1 MAHMHKCVKA
11 DVFGLAVHYER
22 REGCKLSN
30 KEIDETR
37 THLNYN
43 LADSF
48 QPLKPEAFVSQRVSE
63 VKSLNR
69 ANVIHMVDWI
79 ITLPKNVP
87 ASDERMFFEH
97 TFNFVA
103 NRYGKENIVCGWVHN
118 DETTPH
124 IHISFVPITKKDGL
138 EKLSCKDIMTRNELK
153 SFHPD
158 LASYLEEKMN
168 YLPEIQNVAT
178 INGSRS
184 VKELKAQEDLSLK
197 KSLSNMHKHIDATNK
212 AIEESNHIQFET
224 RGFLEKAKTLSKANN
239 TIDEL
244 THNNQQLVTDNKA
257 LMNIL
262 LVQKTELDSYRSM
275 PLAKQLQ
282 QQNKTQERLVA
293 KVVDLQDENAI
304 TQQQLTKV
312 MDDNKELKAENMM
325 FKSFI
330 KELGITDMFK
340 EFAVLYQENN
350 SKIDFRLLKNIVE
363 RTVERLRKTLN
374 KLEKSKN
381 KKEMER

>member
-1 MAHMHKCVKA
+1 
-11 DVFGLAVHYER
+11 
-22 REGCKLSN
+22 
-30 KEIDETR
+30 
-37 THLNYN
+37 
-43 LADSF
+43 
-48 QPLKPEAFVSQRVSE
+48 
-63 VKSLNR
+63 
-69 ANVIHMVDWI
+69 
-79 ITLPKNVP
+79 
-87 ASDERMFFEH
+87 
-97 TFNFVA
+97 
-103 NRYGKENIVCGWVHN
+103 
-118 DETTPH
+118 
-124 IHISFVPITKKDGL
+124 
-138 EKLSCKDIMTRNELK
+138 
-153 SFHPD
+153 
-158 LASYLEEKMN
+158 
-168 YLPEIQNVAT
+168 
-178 INGSRS
+178 
-184 VKELKAQEDLSLK
+184 
-197 KSLSNMHKHIDATNK
+197 MHKHIDATNK
-212 AIEESNHIQFET
+212 AIEDSNHIQFET

-330 KELGITDMFK
+330 KTDMFK